1 MTSETPKSTT
11 ARAPAQRAAAA
22 ARDLPPKP
30 DFAAIDAASP
40 STADRRTRVLA
51 LIGNLV
57 FGWSNNESMLIY
69 ILMLL
74 LETDKISA
82 AIVFTTLN
90 TTRARLDL
98 IQRLAKAKIADQA
111 LRNAIDKLVDRFSQ
125 STRDRNEFNHCVY
138 TVNDQGEITHTQ
150 TMRVREVRGRLMFGE
165 NRKMDQE
172 RINELIAIS
181 GELKRL
187 NRDIWDLLPRL
198 QDYFMRQKPG
208 TGSAVR
214 SS

>member
-1 MTSETPKSTT
+1 MNSETPK
-11 ARAPAQRAAAA
+11 PAANRGSANRAAAS
-22 ARDLPPKP
+22 ARDLPAKP

-40 STADRRTRVLA
+40 STADRRTRILA

-69 ILMLL
+69 VLMLL
-74 LETDKISA
+74 LDTDKISA

-98 IQRLAKAKIADQA
+98 IQRLAKAKIADQG
-111 LRNAIDKLVDRFSQ
+111 LRTAVDKLVERFSQ

-150 TMRVREVRGRLMFGE
+150 TMRVREVRGRLLFGE
-165 NRKMDQE
+165 NRKMDQQ
-172 RINELIAIS
+172 RINELIEVSAA
-181 GELKRL
+181 LKRL

-198 QDYFMRQKPG
+198 QAYFERQKPN
-208 TGSAVR
+208 TPNSQR
-214 SS
+214 

>member
-1 MTSETPKSTT
+1 MSGDTPKPT
-11 ARAPAQRAAAA
+11 ATRAPAPRAAPAA
-22 ARDLPPKP
+22 HDLPAKP

-40 STADRRTRVLA
+40 ATADKRTRVLA

-69 ILMLL
+69 VLMLL

-98 IQRLAKAKIADQA
+98 IQRLAKAKIADQS
-111 LRNAIDKLVDRFSQ
+111 LRTAIDKLVDRFSQ
-125 STRDRNEFNHCVY
+125 STRERNEFNHCVY
-138 TVNDQGEITHTQ
+138 SVNDQGEITHTQ
-150 TMRVREVRGRLMFGE
+150 TMRVREVRGRLVFGE
-165 NRKMDQE
+165 NRKMDQA
-172 RINELIAIS
+172 RLNELIEIS

-198 QDYFMRQKPG
+198 QAYFARQKPAADNAG
-208 TGSAVR
+208 R
-214 SS
+214 